1 MSILFY
7 RRPDYV
13 DKAPGYL
20 NDSACQRYVDRTK
33 GSKHKAPIELSFDNI
48 LNNRTLPPTTLGD
61 FMVCTCTHHVVLVA
75 PLTYLRPA
83 GLPHVCCS
91 RC

>member
-20 NDSACQRYVDRTK
+20 NDSACQRYVERTK
-33 GSKHKAPIELSFDNI
+33 GSKHKAPMELSFDNI

-61 FMVCTCTHHVVLVA
+61 FMVYISY
-75 PLTYLRPA
+75 PLAFRS
-83 GLPHVCCS
+83 VS
-91 RC
+91 SVQSKN